1 MNPKLMAA
9 AITKHP
15 LVSPHADA
23 SMWKRAKLWAHDKF
37 IGDNARRIERIGKAP
52 GVIYEIGEPT
62 KYQDQDERA
71 ARAEKQRLEW
81 INRNQGKSPSASLPM
96 PQANVAR
103 AEKQR
108 LDWMKRSTAPAPSAS
123 LPNPASVLSRVN
135 PVGIAPQGTSQLDTV
150 ARMDQVGLPLFT
162 AAKGGIA
169 SIKSKKPRQMV
180 I

>member
-1 MNPKLMAA
+1 MNPKLMKA

-96 PQANVAR
+96 R
-103 AEKQR
+103 
-108 LDWMKRSTAPAPSAS
+108 PAI
-123 LPNPASVLSRVN
+123 PASVLDKVDPFGGRQFAAA
-135 PVGIAPQGTSQLDTV
+135 APQGTSQPDTV
-150 ARMDQVGLPLFT
+150 ARMEQFGLPLFT
-162 AAKGGIA
+162 AAHGGIA
-169 SIKSKKPRQMV
+169 SIKPKKPRQLV